1 MPGGVNACVPA
12 PPVGGPRS
20 DLGACTPA
28 QSVRSGPVHVL
39 KFGSSVLAAPEGYRS
54 VAGHVRDEVAR
65 GRKVIA
71 VVSAMG
77 RTTDTLL
84 TTAKAVAP
92 RPPDALVSALLATGE
107 EASVALL
114 GIALADVGVPSTGFT
129 AARLAVRT
137 RGALWDAEPV
147 DVDTGPIAAALDCSD
162 VVIVPGFVGV
172 DVTGVPSLLGRGGSD
187 LTALFLGHAIGAAE
201 VRLIKDVDGIYPA
214 DPRATGVSGATGA
227 TAATG
232 TTGATRG
239 LAPLRTVSWDQA
251 RRIGG
256 GVVQDKALR
265 FAASNGLAFRV
276 AAMGGCGTRVGTP
289 RRPSLRGV
297 AGAG

>member
-1 MPGGVNACVPA
+1 MG
-12 PPVGGPRS
+12 R
-20 DLGACTPA
+20 
-28 QSVRSGPVHVL
+28 GPVHVL
-39 KFGSSVLAAPEGYRS
+39 KFGSSVLASPEGYRG
-54 VAGHVRDEVAR
+54 VAGHVREEVAR

-77 RTTDTLL
+77 KTTDALV
-84 TTAKAVAP
+84 ASARAVAS

-114 GIALADVGVPSTGFT
+114 GMALAAVGVPSAGFT
-129 AARLAVRT
+129 AARLSVRT

-162 VVIVPGFVGV
+162 VIIVPGFVGV

-187 LTALFLGHAIGAAE
+187 LTALFLGHAVGAAE
-201 VRLIKDVDGIYPA
+201 IRLVKDVDGIYPA
-214 DPRATGVSGATGA
+214 DPRRQS
-227 TAATG
+227 
-232 TTGATRG
+232 G
-239 LAPLRTVSWDQA
+239 LAPLPSVSWDQA

-265 FAASNGLAFRV
+265 FAACHGIAFRV
-276 AAMGGCGTRVGTP
+276 AAMGGCGTRVGA
-289 RRPSLRGV
+289 RHRPLLRGL
-297 AGAG
+297 AGVG

>member
-20 DLGACTPA
+20 DRGACTPA

-39 KFGSSVLAAPEGYRS
+39 KFGSSVLAAPAGYRS

-65 GRKVIA
+65 GRKVVA

-84 TTAKAVAP
+84 TSAKAVAP

-147 DVDTGPIAAALDCSD
+147 DVDTGPLAAALDCSD

-214 DPRATGVSGATGA
+214 DPRETGATGA
-227 TAATG
+227 TG
-232 TTGATRG
+232 G

-265 FAASNGLAFRV
+265 FAARNGLAFRV

>member
-1 MPGGVNACVPA
+1 MPGGVNACVDAAPA
-12 PPVGGPRS
+12 RELRS
-20 DLGACTPA
+20 ARSACTPA
-28 QSVRSGPVHVL
+28 PSTGPGSVHVL
-39 KFGSSVLAAPEGYRS
+39 KFGSSVLASPDGYRM

-65 GRKVIA
+65 GRKVVA

-77 RTTDTLL
+77 QTTDALL
-84 TTAKAVAP
+84 ASAKAVAP

-114 GIALADVGVPSTGFT
+114 GIALADIGVPSTGFT
-129 AARLAVRT
+129 AARLSVRT

-162 VVIVPGFVGV
+162 VIIVPGFVGV

-187 LTALFLGHAIGAAE
+187 LTALFLGHAMGAAE

-214 DPRATGVSGATGA
+214 DPRATGATGA
-227 TAATG
+227 AG
-232 TTGATRG
+232 G
-239 LAPLRTVSWDQA
+239 LAPLRTVSWDHA

-265 FAASNGLAFRV
+265 FAASHGLAFRV
-276 AAMGGCGTRVGTP
+276 AALDGCGTLVGTP
-289 RRPSLRGV
+289 RGPSLRGF
-297 AGAG
+297 ADTG

>member
-1 MPGGVNACVPA
+1 MPGGVNACA
-12 PPVGGPRS
+12 QAAGPVRGLRS
-20 DLGACTPA
+20 DRGARTPA
-28 QSVRSGPVHVL
+28 QGAASRPVHVL
-39 KFGSSVLAAPEGYRS
+39 KFGSSVLAGPEGYRS

-77 RTTDTLL
+77 RTTDALVAS
-84 TTAKAVAP
+84 AKAVAP

-114 GIALADVGVPSTGFT
+114 GIALADIGVPSTGFT
-129 AARLAVRT
+129 AARLSVRT

-147 DVDTGPIAAALDCSD
+147 DVDTGPLAAALDCSD

-187 LTALFLGHAIGAAE
+187 LTALFLGQAMGAAD

-214 DPRATGVSGATGA
+214 DPRAPGAP
-227 TAATG
+227 
-232 TTGATRG
+232 RG
-239 LAPLRTVSWDQA
+239 LAPLRSVSWDQA

-265 FAASNGLAFRV
+265 FAARHGLAFRV

-289 RRPSLRGV
+289 RVASLRGL
-297 AGAG
+297 AGTG

>member
-1 MPGGVNACVPA
+1 MPGGVNACVESA
-12 PPVGGPRS
+12 
-20 DLGACTPA
+20 PA
-28 QSVRSGPVHVL
+28 QSAGPGPVHVL

-77 RTTDTLL
+77 KTTDALL
-84 TTAKAVAP
+84 TSAKAVAP

-147 DVDTGPIAAALDCSD
+147 DVHTGPLAAALDCSD

-214 DPRATGVSGATGA
+214 DPRATGA
-227 TAATG
+227 TAAA
-232 TTGATRG
+232 GAAGASGG

-251 RRIGG
+251 RSIGG

-265 FAASNGLAFRV
+265 FAARNGLAFRV
-276 AAMGGCGTRVGTP
+276 AAIGGCGTRVGTP

>member
-1 MPGGVNACVPA
+1 MPGGVNACAPAAPA
-12 PPVGGPRS
+12 PQSAAPGPM
-20 DLGACTPA
+20 
-28 QSVRSGPVHVL
+28 HVL
-39 KFGSSVLAAPEGYRS
+39 KFGSSVLAGPEGYRS

-77 RTTDTLL
+77 QTTDALVAS
-84 TTAKAVAP
+84 AKAVAP

-114 GIALADVGVPSTGFT
+114 GIALADIGVPSTGFT
-129 AARLAVRT
+129 AARLSVRT

-187 LTALFLGHAIGAAE
+187 LTALFLGRAMGAAE

-214 DPRATGVSGATGA
+214 DPRATGATG
-227 TAATG
+227 G
-232 TTGATRG
+232 TGATRG
-239 LAPLRTVSWDQA
+239 LTPLRSVSWDQA
-251 RRIGG
+251 RSIGG

-265 FAASNGLAFRV
+265 FAAHHGLAFRV
-276 AAMGGCGTRVGTP
+276 AALGGCGTRVGTP
-289 RRPSLRGV
+289 CRPSLRGL
-297 AGAG
+297 AGTG

>member
-1 MPGGVNACVPA
+1 MPGGVNACA
-12 PPVGGPRS
+12 QATPVQGFGP
-20 DLGACTPA
+20 GT
-28 QSVRSGPVHVL
+28 VHVL

-54 VAGHVRDEVAR
+54 VAAHVRDEVAR

-77 RTTDTLL
+77 NTTDALVAS
-84 TTAKAVAP
+84 AKAVAP

-129 AARLAVRT
+129 AARLSVRT

-162 VVIVPGFVGV
+162 VIIVPGFVGI

-187 LTALFLGHAIGAAE
+187 LTALFLGHAMGATE

-214 DPRATGVSGATGA
+214 DPRAT
-227 TAATG
+227 AA
-232 TTGATRG
+232 TGATRG

-265 FAASNGLAFRV
+265 FAERHGLAFRV

-289 RRPSLRGV
+289 RRPSLRGF
-297 AGAG
+297 AGTG

>member
-1 MPGGVNACVPA
+1 VNACVDAAPA
-12 PPVGGPRS
+12 RELRS
-20 DLGACTPA
+20 ARSACTPA
-28 QSVRSGPVHVL
+28 QGTCPGPVHVL
-39 KFGSSVLAAPEGYRS
+39 KFGSSVLASPDGYRM

-65 GRKVIA
+65 GRKLIA

-77 RTTDTLL
+77 QTTDALL
-84 TTAKAVAP
+84 TSAKAVAP

-129 AARLAVRT
+129 AARLSVRT
-137 RGALWDAEPV
+137 RGSLWDAEPV

-162 VVIVPGFVGV
+162 VIIVPGFVGV

-187 LTALFLGHAIGAAE
+187 LTALFLGHAMAAAE

-214 DPRATGVSGATGA
+214 DPGATGLA
-227 TAATG
+227 GAAG
-232 TTGATRG
+232 G
-239 LAPLRTVSWDQA
+239 LAPLRTVSWDHA

-265 FAASNGLAFRV
+265 FAARHGLAFRV
-276 AAMGGCGTRVGTP
+276 AALGGCGTWVGTP
-289 RRPSLRGV
+289 RQPSLRGL
-297 AGAG
+297 ADTG

>member
-1 MPGGVNACVPA
+1 MPGGVNACVEA
-12 PPVGGPRS
+12 
-20 DLGACTPA
+20 APA
-28 QSVRSGPVHVL
+28 QSTCPGRVHVL
-39 KFGSSVLAAPEGYRS
+39 KFGSSVLAAPDGYRI

-77 RTTDTLL
+77 QTTDALL
-84 TTAKAVAP
+84 ASARAVAP

-114 GIALADVGVPSTGFT
+114 GIALADIGVPSTGFT
-129 AARLAVRT
+129 AARLSVRT

-162 VVIVPGFVGV
+162 VIIVPGFVGV

-187 LTALFLGHAIGAAE
+187 LTALFLGHAMGAAE
-201 VRLIKDVDGIYPA
+201 VRLIKDVDGIYSA
-214 DPRATGVSGATGA
+214 DPRATGATGA
-227 TAATG
+227 TG
-232 TTGATRG
+232 G
-239 LAPLRTVSWDQA
+239 LAPLRTVSWDHA

-265 FAASNGLAFRV
+265 FAASHGLAFRV
-276 AAMGGCGTRVGTP
+276 GALGGCGTWVGTP
-289 RRPSLRGV
+289 RRPSLRGL
-297 AGAG
+297 AGTG

>member
-1 MPGGVNACVPA
+1 MPGGVNACAQPA
-12 PPVGGPRS
+12 PVQGFGP
-20 DLGACTPA
+20 
-28 QSVRSGPVHVL
+28 GPVHVL
-39 KFGSSVLAAPEGYRS
+39 KFGSSVLASPEGYRS
-54 VAGHVRDEVAR
+54 VAAHVRDQVAR

-77 RTTDTLL
+77 ETTDALVAR
-84 TTAKAVAP
+84 AKAVAP
-92 RPPDALVSALLATGE
+92 GPPDALISALLATGE

-114 GIALADVGVPSTGFT
+114 GIALAGIGVPSTGFT
-129 AARLAVRT
+129 AARLSVRT
-137 RGALWDAEPV
+137 RGALWDAEPI

-187 LTALFLGHAIGAAE
+187 LTALFLGHAMGAAE

-214 DPRATGVSGATGA
+214 DPRAT
-227 TAATG
+227 AATG
-232 TTGATRG
+232 G
-239 LAPLRTVSWDQA
+239 LAPLRSVSWDQA

-265 FAASNGLAFRV
+265 FAARHGLAFRV
-276 AAMGGCGTRVGTP
+276 AALGGCGTRVGTP
-289 RRPSLRGV
+289 RRPSLRGF
-297 AGAG
+297 AGTG

>member
-1 MPGGVNACVPA
+1 MPGGVNACAAAAA
-12 PPVGGPRS
+12 PP
-20 DLGACTPA
+20 
-28 QSVRSGPVHVL
+28 QSASPGPVHVL
-39 KFGSSVLAAPEGYRS
+39 KFGSSVLASPEGYRS
-54 VAGHVRDEVAR
+54 VAAHVRDEVAR

-77 RTTDTLL
+77 NTTDALVAS
-84 TTAKAVAP
+84 AKAVAP

-114 GIALADVGVPSTGFT
+114 GIALADIGVPSTGFT

-162 VVIVPGFVGV
+162 VIIVPGFVGV

-187 LTALFLGHAIGAAE
+187 LTALFLGHAVGAAE

-214 DPRATGVSGATGA
+214 DPRTTATGGTG
-227 TAATG
+227 G
-232 TTGATRG
+232 TGATRG
-239 LAPLRTVSWDQA
+239 LAPLRSVSWDQA
-251 RRIGG
+251 RSIGG

-265 FAASNGLAFRV
+265 FAARHGLAFRV

-289 RRPSLRGV
+289 RRPSLRGL
-297 AGAG
+297 AGTG